1 MFIELSDAG
10 KRYQNDWIFKGLN
23 LKIHEGDRIGISG
36 PNGSGKSTLLKI
48 ISGQTSL
55 TKGKRIYQN
64 ELAIQLE
71 EESIFNKISFAAPY
85 IELIEEFSLS
95 EIISFYHKFRPLVK
109 GLKESDVIEMSRIPQ
124 ANKVIKAYSSG
135 MKQRVKLVLALC
147 FDGELILLDEPSTNL
162 DKDGVEWTKNLIY
175 TYLSDRTLVLAS
187 NEIKDFENINS
198 VLDIRDYK

>member
-23 LKIHEGDRIGISG
+23 LKIQEGDRIGISG

-55 TKGKRIYQN
+55 TKGKRVYQDAN
-64 ELAIQLE
+64 GTQLE
-71 EESIFNKISFAAPY
+71 EEGIFNKISFAAPY

-95 EIISFYHKFRPLVK
+95 EIINFYHKFRPLVK
-109 GLKESDVIEMSRIPQ
+109 GLSESDVVEMSRIPQ

-147 FDGELILLDEPSTNL
+147 FDGEVILLDEPSTNL